1 MSNLFG
7 GGKTSTTVV
16 QSIDPEFKER
26 ALEVYDM
33 AKAVAGREYQPIIGD
48 LTPTQ
53 MATAANIYSTAGE
66 LPTYLSEARRV
77 TRLSG
82 PQFDEASGYIRSAE
96 PNFAGALNAIY
107 RPDFN
112 EARGLVRAA
121 SAMPDV
127 REAQA
132 TQREAQGIT
141 KRFISPAEY
150 AEAQQ
155 FARQGAGYQ
164 PGTIAAGMGAYTNPY
179 ETDVVQTALGDIE
192 RSRQL
197 ATQQGAAQAAR
208 ARAFGGSRQGVAEAE
223 TNRAALEQA
232 ARTAAQL
239 RQQGFVTAGEFAGR
253 DIGFDVQGALAR
265 NQAANILGNITQAAQ
280 MGGLA
285 GAGQIGALGA
295 QVGQLGL
302 AGSASEVN
310 RANALAEYEKAQ
322 AELALKEASLRS
334 GMAQATSGARL
345 AQGQQLGAF
354 QQAQSQAALS
364 RGSQLGNLA
373 LAGTQG
379 QIGAQQAAFNAQ
391 EAIRANEEAQR
402 AEAFGYPERQLQIL
416 QQALGFFP
424 NPMTQSQ
431 TQRQTLGP
439 MDVISRLGGTAASG
453 LGAYALLCWVAR
465 EVYGAENPRWLMFRH
480 WVITDAPKWF
490 LRLYIKHGEK
500 FAAWISDKPTLK
512 NAIRAFMDRKIQK
525 KFGGH

>member
-1 MSNLFG
+1 MSKG
-7 GGKTSTTVV
+7 GGKTTTTAV
-16 QSIDPEFKER
+16 QSVDPEFKER

-33 AKAVAGREYQPIIGD
+33 AKTVAGREYQPIIGN
-48 LTPTQ
+48 LTPVQ
-53 MATAANIYSTAGE
+53 EASAFNIFRTAGE
-66 LPTYLSEARRV
+66 LPSYLTEARGV
-77 TRLSG
+77 TREALPNFAAANAAFYR
-82 PQFDEASGYIRSAE
+82 PQFDEA
-96 PNFAGALNAIY
+96 
-107 RPDFN
+107 
-112 EARGLVRAA
+112 RGIVRGA

-132 TQREAQGIT
+132 AQREAQGIT
-141 KRFISPAEY
+141 RGFISPSEY

-253 DIGFDVQGALAR
+253 DINFDVQGALAR

-295 QVGQLGL
+295 QAGQLGL

-310 RANALAEYEKAQ
+310 RANALADYEKAQ
-322 AELALKEASLRS
+322 AQLALQEAGLRS
-334 GMAQATSGARL
+334 QMAQATSGARL
-345 AQGQQLGAF
+345 AQGQQLG
-354 QQAQSQAALS
+354 
-364 RGSQLGNLA
+364 NLA
-373 LAGTQG
+373 LAGAQG
-379 QIGAQQAAFNAQ
+379 QIGAQQASFNAQ
-391 EAIRANEEAQR
+391 EALRANEEARR
-402 AEAFGYPERQLQIL
+402 AEAFNYPERQLQIL

-424 NPMTQSQ
+424 NPITQTQ
-431 TQRQTLGP
+431 TQRQTLSP
-439 MDVISRLGGTAASG
+439 LDVASRIGGAALSG
-453 LGAYALLCWVAR
+453 YTGY
-465 EVYGAENPRWLMFRH
+465 
-480 WVITDAPKWF
+480 
-490 LRLYIKHGEK
+490 RLI
-500 FAAWISDKPTLK
+500 
-512 NAIRAFMDRKIQK
+512 
-525 KFGGH
+525 